1 MYTTMA
7 PLVDG
12 PGPVDPLAHH
22 PPEATP
28 NKPPVALARPES
40 HLSDTTSASSEVAAL
55 GPLET
60 SDQTDVFPDLPSF
73 PTAGTWSTRSSPIA
87 PKQTH
92 SAPRTGR
99 SLSLAQISGPVKRKP
114 LSATASPSATRYSTP
129 VSCPDDHLLLQDL
142 QRPEHRFARA
152 ISLDSPTLY
161 DFQGHRSPRIAP
173 TSLHTIQQVGSSD
186 PSESSQLS
194 SPVFEPSAQPV
205 VPAVGAEDVQ
215 LRNNPAAAQTP
226 HTPLREEED
235 LSADTASQTTEESYY
250 DHLDFVRADSP
261 ESVGDRTTVLNINT
275 KTMSMLSRKSPPP
288 HLNLGT
294 SPIEQDV
301 QQTSPAT
308 HSRHSSNL
316 NKPLPKSP
324 ASSKL
329 GVFFGWGN
337 SSPSPSSQTEFSEGA
352 FSPLPASP
360 SSFKPATLATESYE
374 TPVPAESPTYS
385 DDAGER
391 SPDLYYSES
400 RLQTRSE
407 SSASLVEIEEMEDEL
422 KAISAELAASIRREM
437 DLEDLVDRMQ
447 EQVNNP
453 QAPGKR
459 SSDYFS
465 DSGYSSARFSEY
477 DHAKDEISQ
486 IQRRGEQEKA
496 KVRLELTSKLQE
508 EREMRRA
515 LDAQIQELQLKASQI
530 DHVQLDN
537 SAASERV
544 KELEAVCEDLSRRL
558 SEEKETKNNFEDLLN
573 ALKGELQT
581 AANERDNLRDEIVP
595 QLRARVEGLEAEA
608 AENAKLAYDTSKI
621 QQELESLRSENTEL
635 QQSESEKARLAQ
647 DASKLQQELDS
658 LRSQN
663 TELQQSEAEKAR
675 LAQDASKLQQELD
688 SLRSE
693 NSELRQSESEKARL
707 AYDASRLQQELDSL
721 RSQNSELKQTGTR
734 MSMALSRS
742 TSVTGGPFKRA
753 QSRPQSLSRS
763 NSTRPGP
770 ASTEPREV
778 LAERL
783 KDVEAQRDALHNAL
797 KSLLERQEHQ
807 NRENDKKI
815 RQLEMERDRL
825 LTASPKKAGYER
837 DVSKLREEIN
847 VLRRRAEEAIEQKWQ
862 VEKGLG
868 GLKMDLDRAEEEIA
882 MLRSLL
888 KEADILIPDSLPH
901 ADDGDDTAIVS
912 SASLEK
918 AYKDLQAAYTE
929 ALERIKALED
939 SASADERTQLAI
951 QRLEHSL
958 AIAVSDRDMARAEV
972 EAYRAQLESLKATEK
987 QQLDAEA
994 DLADQLQDSARRIE
1008 ELSHQVRSQLD
1019 ANAALRTRLAMTIAR
1034 GEAESRVSTERIAS
1048 MQKRLRTLEEQVVN
1062 AQTGAEERVARYEEE
1077 LASLKEAHSIQ
1088 LQRLRDTSGGLRS
1101 PRHFPSK
1108 SPLSPM
1114 FSIKSGQQNS
1124 ARSVRLSSPL
1134 LSPNGPSMRRSA
1146 SSALD
1151 DTTNTMAQQV
1161 DSLKGRVAELEGA
1174 LATADA
1180 EMQEVVGRMNTA
1192 QIEVMTLQEERE
1204 SAVRETRKLQRIIE
1218 EEKMRVF
1225 QERFKA
1231 ISS

>member
-12 PGPVDPLAHH
+12 PGPLDPLAHH
-22 PPEATP
+22 PPDATP
-28 NKPPVALARPES
+28 NNPPVAHARPES

-60 SDQTDVFPDLPSF
+60 SDQTHVFPDLPSF
-73 PTAGTWSTRSSPIA
+73 PRTGTWSTRSSPIA

-92 SAPRTGR
+92 PASRTGR

-114 LSATASPSATRYSTP
+114 LSSTASPLATRFSTP
-129 VSCPDDHLLLQDL
+129 VTYPDDPLHDL

-161 DFQGHRSPRIAP
+161 DFPPHRNPIIA
-173 TSLHTIQQVGSSD
+173 TSALHTVHQVASPE

-194 SPVFEPSAQPV
+194 SPVFGPSAQPV
-205 VPAVGAEDVQ
+205 VLAAGVEDVQ
-215 LRNNPAAAQTP
+215 LRNSVQSNPAAAQTP
-226 HTPLREEED
+226 HTLLREEND
-235 LSADTASQTTEESYY
+235 LSAETASQTSEESYY

-261 ESVGDRTTVLNINT
+261 ESVDDRTTVLNIKT
-275 KTMSMLSRKSPPP
+275 KTMSMSSRKSPPP

-301 QQTSPAT
+301 QQTTPGT

-337 SSPSPSSQTEFSEGA
+337 LSPSPSSQTEFSEGA

-360 SSFKPATLATESYE
+360 SSFKPATVATESYE
-374 TPVPAESPTYS
+374 TPISAESPTYS
-385 DDAGER
+385 NDDGER
-391 SPDLYYSES
+391 SPGLYYSDS

-422 KAISAELAASIRREM
+422 KAISAELASSIRREM

-477 DHAKDEISQ
+477 DHAKEEISQ
-486 IQRRGEQEKA
+486 IQRRAEQEKA
-496 KVRLELTSKLQE
+496 QVRLELTSKLQE

-515 LDAQIQELQLKASQI
+515 LDVQIQELQQKASQI
-530 DHVQLDN
+530 DHAQLDN

-544 KELEAVCEDLSRRL
+544 KELEAICEDLTRRL
-558 SEEKETKNNFEDLLN
+558 SEEKEVKNNFEDLLN
-573 ALKGELQT
+573 VLKGELQT

-621 QQELESLRSENTEL
+621 QQELESLRS
-635 QQSESEKARLAQ
+635 
-647 DASKLQQELDS
+647 
-658 LRSQN
+658 QN
-663 TELQQSEAEKAR
+663 TELQQSEAEKAM
-675 LAQDASKLQQELD
+675 LAHDASKLQQELQ

-693 NSELRQSESEKARL
+693 NSELKQSESEKARL

-721 RSQNSELKQTGTR
+721 RSENSELKQTGSR

-742 TSVTGGPFKRA
+742 ASVTGGSFKRN

-783 KDVEAQRDALHNAL
+783 KDVEAQRDALHSAL
-797 KSLLERQEHQ
+797 KNLLERQEHQ
-807 NRENDKKI
+807 NRENDKRI

-901 ADDGDDTAIVS
+901 ADDTDDTAIVS

-939 SASADERTQLAI
+939 SASADERTRLAI
-951 QRLEHSL
+951 QRLEQSL
-958 AIAVSDRDMARAEV
+958 AIAVSDRDMARSEV

-987 QQLDAEA
+987 QQLDVEA

-1048 MQKRLRTLEEQVVN
+1048 MQKRLRTLEDQVVN

-1124 ARSVRLSSPL
+1124 AKSVRLSSPL
-1134 LSPNGPSMRRSA
+1134 LSPNGPSLRRSVT
-1146 SSALD
+1146 STLD
-1151 DTTNTMAQQV
+1151 GTANSMAEQV
-1161 DSLKGRVAELEGA
+1161 ETLKGRVAELEGT

-1180 EMQEVVGRMNTA
+1180 EMQEVVSRMNTA

-1204 SAVRETRKLQRIIE
+1204 AAVRETRKLQRIIE
-1218 EEKMRVF
+1218 AEKMRVF
-1225 QERFKA
+1225 EERFKS
-1231 ISS
+1231 ISN